1 MIITLLIFLGSIIA
15 LVGLHEAGHFF
26 AARLSGVLVK
36 EFAIGFGPRLL
47 SIRGKETRYSI
58 RAIPFGGYVR
68 MAGEDRRE
76 TDEAIPENRILYN
89 KPPYVRAAISLAG
102 PLANLIG
109 AFLVGL
115 LVLWGFGVPMLQVAD
130 VIPDSPA
137 AEALLPGDR
146 VQSLDGTPIFDR
158 EDVTTAIQ
166 RSGGLPIEMELERDG
181 EPMRLTVTPTYEEDQ
196 ERYVIGAYFLTDTFT
211 NELTELAP
219 AAPLRLV
226 GVRAGDRVIAIDGLP
241 VDTAIDLLVHFEDPD
256 APADGILTVQREGE
270 AFDLPLSPTQAT
282 AGQLF
287 EGVTFGDLGVVR
299 RRPGPII
306 GLRLGAE
313 QFATNVGLLVT
324 WARQLISGEVAA
336 SEAIAGPV
344 GLAQLLGQG
353 ARMGAVVFF
362 SLLAFLSLNFG
373 LLNLI
378 PFPALD
384 GSRVTFALYEW
395 VRGRPIAPER
405 EGLIHVI
412 GFAILLGV
420 MVLVTYQDIAKL
432 FR

>member
-1 MIITLLIFLGSIIA
+1 MITLLIFLGSIIA

-26 AARLSGVLVK
+26 AAKLSGVLVK

-47 SIRGKETRYSI
+47 SVRGRETRYSI

-102 PLANLIG
+102 PLANLMG
-109 AFLVGL
+109 AFMVGL
-115 LVLWGFGVPMLQVAD
+115 LVLWGFGAPMLQVAD

-137 AEALLPGDR
+137 AEVLLPGDR
-146 VQSLDGTPIFDR
+146 VRAMSGTAIFDR
-158 EDVTTAIQ
+158 EDVTTVIQ
-166 RSGGLPIEMELERDG
+166 RSGGSPIEIDLERNG
-181 EPMRLTVTPTYEEDQ
+181 EPMRLTVTPTYEEDE
-196 ERYVIGAYFLTDTFT
+196 ERYVIGAYFLTNTFT
-211 NELTELAP
+211 NVVGDLVP
-219 AAPLRLV
+219 SAPLRLA
-226 GVRAGDRVIAIDGLP
+226 GVREGDRVIAIDGSP
-241 VDTAIDLLVHFEDPD
+241 VDTALDLITHFEDSD
-256 APADGILTVQREGE
+256 ALADGILTVQRGDVT
-270 AFDLPLSPTQAT
+270 FDLPLSPTRAT
-282 AGQLF
+282 AGELF
-287 EGVTFGDLGVVR
+287 GGVTFEDLGAVR
-299 RRPGPII
+299 RRPGPVI

-313 QFATNVGLLVT
+313 QFAGNVVLLAT
-324 WARQLISGEVAA
+324 WTRQLISGEVAA
-336 SEAIAGPV
+336 AEAIAGPV

-362 SLLAFLSLNFG
+362 SLLVFLSINFG
-373 LLNLI
+373 LLNLV

-384 GSRVTFALYEW
+384 GSRVAFALYEW

-405 EGLIHVI
+405 EGLIHAI
-412 GFAILLGV
+412 GFVILLGV
-420 MVLVTYQDIAKL
+420 MILVTYQDIVNL

>member
-1 MIITLLIFLGSIIA
+1 MITLLIFVGSIIA

-26 AARLSGVLVK
+26 AAKLSGVLVK

-47 SIRGKETRYSI
+47 SIRGTETQYSI

-76 TDEAIPENRILYN
+76 TDEAISEDRILYN

-102 PLANLIG
+102 PLANLIS

-115 LVLWGFGVPMLQVAD
+115 LVLWAFGVPMLQVAD

-146 VQSLDGTPIFDR
+146 VLSMDGTQIFNR
-158 EDVTTAIQ
+158 GNVTAVIQ
-166 RSGGLPIEMELERDG
+166 RSGGSPIEIELERDNQ
-181 EPMRLTVTPTYEEDQ
+181 PIRLTVTPRYEQDEQ
-196 ERYVIGAYFLTDTFT
+196 RYIIGAYFLTNTFT
-211 NELTELAP
+211 NELTKLAP
-219 AAPLRLV
+219 AAPLRLA
-226 GVRAGDRVIAIDGLP
+226 GVRTGDRVVAIDGSQ
-241 VDTAIDLLVHFEDPD
+241 VDTAIDLLAHFEDPD
-256 APADGILTVQREGE
+256 APLDGTLTVQRGDQTFE
-270 AFDLPLSPTQAT
+270 LPLSVTQVT
-282 AGQLF
+282 AGQLL
-287 EGVTFGDLGVVR
+287 EGAVFGDLGVVR
-299 RRPGPII
+299 RRPGPIL

-313 QFATNVGLLVT
+313 EFAGNVGLLAT
-324 WARQLISGEVAA
+324 WTRQLISGEVAA
-336 SEAIAGPV
+336 GEAVAGPV

-362 SLLAFLSLNFG
+362 SLLGFLSLNFG

-384 GSRVTFALYEW
+384 GSRVAFALYEW
-395 VRGRPIAPER
+395 VRGKPIAPER
-405 EGLIHVI
+405 EGLIHAI

-420 MVLVTYQDIAKL
+420 MILVTYQDIVKL